1 MTTKIRRKPPIKIA
15 KTESVRLLA
24 LAAALAERNPEL
36 SDTMFGEIER
46 ARIVADDAV
55 AANVVR
61 MGSIVTYRPDS
72 DEPRTVTLVYPGE
85 ADIDQAR
92 ISVATPVGV
101 ALIGLSTGQSMAWT
115 ARDGRSHELT
125 VLAVHSP
132 EAVLP

>member
-1 MTTKIRRKPPIKIA
+1 MTTKIRRKPQITIA
-15 KTESVRLLA
+15 KTESARLLA

-36 SDTMFGEIER
+36 SDTMFGELER
-46 ARIVADDAV
+46 ARVVTDDAV
-55 AANVVR
+55 AGNVVR
-61 MGSIVTYRPDS
+61 MGSVVTYQPDG
-72 DEPRTVTLVYPGE
+72 DEPRTVTLVYPGN

-101 ALIGLSTGQSMAWT
+101 ALIGLSPGQSMAWT

>member
-1 MTTKIRRKPPIKIA
+1 MNTKIRRKPPITIA
-15 KTESVRLLA
+15 KSESARLLA

-36 SDTMFGEIER
+36 SDTMFGELER
-46 ARIVADDAV
+46 ARIVADGAV
-55 AANVVR
+55 ASNVVR
-61 MGSIVTYRPDS
+61 MGSIVTYRPDG

-85 ADIDQAR
+85 ADIDQGR

-101 ALIGLSTGQSMAWT
+101 ALIGLSPGQSIAWT

-125 VLAVHSP
+125 VLAVHSS

>member
-1 MTTKIRRKPPIKIA
+1 MTTKIRRKPQITIA
-15 KTESVRLLA
+15 KTESARLLA

-36 SDTMFGEIER
+36 SDTMFGELER
-46 ARIVADDAV
+46 ARVVMDDAV
-55 AANVVR
+55 AGNVVR
-61 MGSIVTYRPDS
+61 MGSVVTYQPDG
-72 DEPRTVTLVYPGE
+72 DEPRTVTLVYPGD